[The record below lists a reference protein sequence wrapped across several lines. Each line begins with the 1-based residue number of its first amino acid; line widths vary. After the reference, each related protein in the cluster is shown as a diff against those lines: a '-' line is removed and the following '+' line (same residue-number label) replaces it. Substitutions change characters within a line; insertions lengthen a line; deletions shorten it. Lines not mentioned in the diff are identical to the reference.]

1 MNSHQHPLSEREHA
15 LIQAVRRS
23 IQIVEQ
29 ISVPLALEIAT
40 ELEAALAPLPG
51 EPIDLSVCGGVI
63 IPIVEEAFEEG
74 TIALETVTRFN
85 QRRQQGGRS

>member
-1 MNSHQHPLSEREHA
+1 MTQSQQHPLSEREHA

-29 ISVPLALEIAT
+29 ISLPLALEIIS

-63 IPIVEEAFEEG
+63 IPIVEPICIFS
-74 TIALETVTRFN
+74 ETQCIHR
-85 QRRQQGGRS
+85 GGA